1 MPRSPTPRSPSPVG
15 SRQSSTSSLNGRMKG
30 IDLGKVK
37 RGRSRSQPSRP
48 IVIEENDTAGVGNEP
63 NLCTILFVVKLDGR
77 SFVPKNGGS
86 MSYDPTNSKHVDA
99 VDKKKE
105 QYHKK
110 CERLG
115 VQYEIITLN
124 ATIASPLER
133 VGGASRGYCRD
144 VFPPSKKYE

>member
-1 MPRSPTPRSPSPVG
+1 MPRSPTPRSPNG
-15 SRQSSTSSLNGRMKG
+15 SRQSSTSSLNGLIKG
-30 IDLGKVK
+30 IDLGKVNK
-37 RGRSRSQPSRP
+37 RRSRSQPSRP
-48 IVIEENDTAGVGNEP
+48 IVIEEDNGVGKEP
-63 NLCTILFVVKLDGR
+63 NLCTILFVVKVNGK

-86 MSYDPTNSKHVDA
+86 MSYDPTNSKHTDV

-124 ATIASPLER
+124 ATIASPLDK